1 MSRAI
6 VLGGGG
12 PVGIAW
18 ESGLVVGLM
27 QRGMH
32 LDQADKVIGT
42 SAGSVVGARLGLG
55 RDLAAEV
62 ERTYGSQATRPR
74 ATSEGYESSMGPR
87 MARLRD
93 LMTTAAMTDR
103 PREEVLRE
111 MGQFA
116 VEAETAP
123 EESFVSFFADLA
135 GARWPAGFAC
145 TAVDTQSGEFVV
157 WDERSNVPLQ
167 LAVASSCSVPGVF
180 APITINGVRYMDGGM
195 RSGLN
200 ADLAAGA
207 DSVLVVAVTV
217 APPPDAT
224 HPFMLRMR
232 QLREAELGVL
242 ADSGAKATVIEPN
255 AVFNELTGGGLFL
268 MDASRARA
276 AYDVGL
282 AQAEQEAERLAAA
295 WS

>member
-32 LDQADKVIGT
+32 LDEADRVIGT

-55 RDLAAEV
+55 RDLAAEIA
-62 ERTYGSQATRPR
+62 RTYGSRATGPR
-74 ATSEGYESSMGPR
+74 ATSQNYDASMGPR

-93 LMTTAAMTDR
+93 IMTKAAMQDG
-103 PREEVLRE
+103 PREDVLRE

-123 EESFVSFFADLA
+123 EESFISFFADLD
-135 GARWPAGFAC
+135 GAAWPKGFAC
-145 TAVDTQSGEFVV
+145 TAVDTESGEFVV
-157 WDERSNVPLQ
+157 WDERSGVPLQ
-167 LAVASSCSVPGVF
+167 LAVATSCSVPGIF
-180 APITINGVRYMDGGM
+180 PPISINGVRYMDGGM
-195 RSGLN
+195 RSALN
-200 ADLAAGA
+200 ADMAAGA
-207 DSVLVVAVTV
+207 ESVLVVAVT
-217 APPPDAT
+217 ATPPADT
-224 HPFMLRMR
+224 TMPFLARIR

-242 ADSGAKATVIEPN
+242 ADSGSKATVIEPD
-255 AVFNELTGGGLFL
+255 AAFNELTGGGLYL
-268 MDASRARA
+268 MDASRAAA